1 MGKSRNGPASNRSA
15 SKNPTI
21 TASDCSRPGDRK
33 KPAPGLL
40 ERSANVGLLN
50 NSARS
55 GQLSRIA
62 IRPALLAGVA
72 ACALSLASAP
82 TPALAQ
88 TLVTVPGTV
97 PNPPCTYDLDTD
109 TLTCEGDLSG
119 GVTIDANDANN
130 PVAKATIEK
139 LTKAIT
145 PASGVAGVTFSN
157 TVGGD
162 TTLTVDA
169 AAYGIT
175 TQNNGGVK
183 ATMGADG
190 NLTLDVAGD
199 ITVTGN
205 EAGPGISGRHTHEGD
220 VSIKSVGDIDTSGVT
235 QNGGV
240 DGIYAYSKNDAV
252 EVESTGTVKASGDG
266 VVVRSG
272 GQSVTVTS
280 TGDIEAD
287 GRAIY
292 AYSRNPVTN
301 QGPTGSARV
310 EIEST
315 GNLTSRG
322 GDAIYAYATNY
333 VSITSKGTIDA
344 EHRGIHAL
352 GINGVSIKSD
362 GDITTNPAT
371 GHSQNE
377 GAIVANAESGFMSV
391 DSVGDLESE
400 NGYGV
405 RAWGRHGAA
414 VTSAGDIKAMV
425 GIRVSSNAGDV
436 YLRSEGDIVT
446 TDPGTG
452 RERHSAP
459 AALFGS
465 ALENGAVTIV
475 SKGNLTSVYEAVG
488 IWGEMFTTT
497 RPSDAVLK
505 DMTITSTGDI
515 DVGGTGIYARA
526 KVQGGVRTPGAE
538 TGDIIITSTGA
549 VNGDSRA
556 GIYAYS
562 QGGGIDITSNGKVSS
577 ESGDAIWAR
586 TESTSGVTRID
597 STGALYAG
605 GDAIKAYSYA
615 AVDITSDGDI
625 EAGEDGIDADSYE
638 DVKVVSTGDI
648 EAGDSGIDAY
658 GETSDVYVYSSG
670 AIQAAGE
677 GGYGIRAF
685 SGGDASVYVKSVGP
699 VTASDANATGIYAG
713 LADSSN
719 NNDEVRV
726 VSSGAVTAGGKGIY
740 ARVVE
745 GDGDVFIDSSGA
757 VAGVSEAGVG
767 ILGQAYYGDVTIT
780 SEGDVSGGAVGIMAY
795 SYDGD
800 VAIYSTGGVN
810 GVTAGAVGI
819 DAGSENGV
827 VSIVSKGPISVSGE
841 VVSGEGVRGIRASSF
856 NRVVVNSAGAVT
868 AKGASSF
875 GIEAFSSSNDVE
887 IYSSGTVTAGGTGV
901 SGGAG
906 TENSGN
912 VTITSIGDVAGAAGY
927 GIRAKAQGGDV
938 TVTSDGAVSGAKAA
952 IFAYAEYDSRES
964 GDYDYSYNYS
974 GLYAATA
981 GGELTIPTVTTSA
994 INASAENGEGE
1005 SGDITIVSNGDLT
1018 ATGEDGD
1025 AVRVVSG
1032 FDNSSNL
1039 VTISAGS
1046 VVTGGSGDGAGVR
1059 FTGGGTNRL
1068 ENSGTITALSGVAI
1082 VGGDGAEEI
1091 VNTGA
1096 LIGSVSLGAG
1106 NDRVEI
1112 SGAGDI
1118 SDASSFDGGEGDDTF
1133 RLATTRDGAFA
1144 GGTVNNFEVF
1154 EMAGTGTW
1162 SLIGDHAFA
1171 TSTDILGGVLDLQ
1184 GTLSSLTVANSG
1196 GSLAVGGVGT
1206 AGIATIDGDY
1216 AQKAGGD
1223 LMVDLDLESGE
1234 GDLLTVF
1241 GTASLAG
1248 TVTPAYVNAASG
1260 DLEFTILTATGGVTD
1275 NGLTLNDFSSPL
1287 ISAELIYPNAND
1299 VAIAVSV
1306 AFTPP
1311 DIALTNDQTAIADNL
1326 EAVFEA
1332 GGSDGAMGEMF
1343 DALLFDTEGDAAYAQ
1358 ALDQLSPEVFLSTQT
1373 ASYYAAG
1380 AFSGGMFSCA
1390 DKTDAATLSREGECL
1405 WLRVGVGG
1413 VDLDGHGATIG
1424 FEEEVFGV
1432 TAGWQFEVAEN
1443 WQVGVG
1449 GGFESVE
1456 IDTDAGARSEG
1467 DRFMGGISAK
1477 HQRGPWRLSAALS
1490 GGVADYETTRTIS
1503 FGGFSDTLRSA
1514 QDIAHG
1520 ALELRAAYQFDF
1532 DGWYA
1537 QPFVHGNAT
1546 WVDLGDVTESGG
1558 SAALLVEGDNQRFF
1572 SLTPGVEVG
1581 AEFTVT
1587 DALALKP
1594 FARLG
1599 ASFVDNP
1606 ELGLTAGFI
1615 EAPSGAGAF
1624 TESADVDSQFAN
1636 IEVGVTLFKLGGG
1649 GSKSGG
1655 RFGELGGRAAVSL
1668 VYEGRVSENTTRNN
1682 AFIKA
1687 AFPF

>member
-55 GQLSRIA
+55 GQVSRIA

-145 PASGVAGVTFSN
+145 PGSGVAGVTFSN

-190 NLTLDVAGD
+190 NLTLDVAGA

-205 EAGPGISGRHTHEGD
+205 EAGPGIYGGQTNKGR

-240 DGIYAYSKNDAV
+240 HGIYAYSKNDGV
-252 EVESTGTVKASGDG
+252 DVESTGTIKASGHG
-266 VVVRSG
+266 VAASG
-272 GQSVTVTS
+272 RGQLVTVNS

-315 GNLTSRG
+315 GKLTSRG

-377 GAIVANAESGFMSV
+377 GAIVANAENGFMSV

-405 RAWGRHGAA
+405 RAWGLHGAA

-452 RERHSAP
+452 RERHPAP

-465 ALENGAVTIV
+465 TQENGAVTIV
-475 SKGNLTSVYEAVG
+475 SKGNLSSVYEAVG

-515 DVGGTGIYARA
+515 DVGGTGIFAYAEI
-526 KVQGGVRTPGAE
+526 QGGASNVRAPGAL
-538 TGDIIITSTGA
+538 TGDIIITSTGD
-549 VNGDSRA
+549 VNGDSKA

-562 QGGGIDITSNGKVSS
+562 QGGGVDITSVGDVSS
-577 ESGDAIWAR
+577 EFGDAIWAR
-586 TESTSGVTRID
+586 TQSTSGVTRID

-605 GDAIKAYSYA
+605 GDGVKAYSYA

-648 EAGDSGIDAY
+648 DAGDSGIDAY
-658 GETSDVYVYSSG
+658 GETGDVYVYSSG

-677 GGYGIRAF
+677 GGFGIRAF
-685 SGGDASVYVKSVGP
+685 SGGDADVYVKSVGP
-699 VTASDANATGIYAG
+699 VTASDASSTGIYAG

-719 NNDEVRV
+719 NNDEVRI

-767 ILGQAYYGDVTIT
+767 ILGTAYYGDVTIT
-780 SEGDVSGGAVGIMAY
+780 FEGDVSGGAVGIRAY

-800 VAIYSTGGVN
+800 VAINSTG

-827 VSIVSKGPISVSGE
+827 VSVVSKGPISVSSE
-841 VVSGEGVRGIRASSF
+841 VVSGEGAHGIRAGSRG
-856 NRVVVNSAGAVT
+856 RVVVNSAGAVT

-875 GIEAFSSSNDVE
+875 GIEAYSSSNDVE
-887 IYSSGTVTAGGTGV
+887 IYSSGAVTAGGTGV
-901 SGGAG
+901 SGAAG

-938 TVTSDGAVSGAKAA
+938 TVTSDGDVTGAKAA
-952 IFAYAEYDSRES
+952 IFAYAEYDSEES
-964 GDYDYSYNYS
+964 GDYDYSS
-974 GLYAATA
+974 LYAATT

-1018 ATGEDGD
+1018 ATGEGGD

-1032 FDNSSNL
+1032 FSASSNL
-1039 VTISAGS
+1039 VTISIGS
-1046 VVTGGSGDGAGVR
+1046 AVTGGSGEGAGVR

-1091 VNTGA
+1091 VNTGT

-1118 SDASSFDGGEGDDTF
+1118 SGATFDGGEGDDTF

-1171 TSTDILGGVLDLQ
+1171 TSTDILGGVLDLR

-1196 GSLAVGGVGT
+1196 GSLAVGGVGA

-1343 DALLFDTEGDAAYAQ
+1343 DALFFDTEGDAAYAE

-1380 AFSGGMFSCA
+1380 AFSDGMFSCA

-1413 VDLDGHGATIG
+1413 VDVDGHGATIG

-1456 IDTDAGARSEG
+1456 IDADGGARSEG

-1537 QPFVHGNAT
+1537 QPFVRGNAT
-1546 WVDLGDVTESGG
+1546 WVDLGDVTEHGG